1 MEEKS
6 GKFESLSCL
15 LGLYAYTLP
24 FSHPIGNKEGK
35 GSFDR
40 MTESKEDP
48 AAASNSAGKLDA
60 KNPQAKLDGDPG
72 CGWGR
77 PEEA

>member
-15 LGLYAYTLP
+15 LGLYACTLP
-24 FSHPIGNKEGK
+24 FSHLMGNKEGK

-48 AAASNSAGKLDA
+48 AAAGNSAEKLDA
-60 KNPQAKLDGDPG
+60 KNPQAKLDGDTG
-72 CGWGR
+72 RGRGR
-77 PEEA
+77 PEED